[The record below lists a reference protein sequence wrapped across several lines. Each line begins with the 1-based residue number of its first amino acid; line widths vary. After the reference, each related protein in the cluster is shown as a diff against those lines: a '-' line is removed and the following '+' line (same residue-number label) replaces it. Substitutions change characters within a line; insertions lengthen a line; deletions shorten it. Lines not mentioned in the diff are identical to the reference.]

1 MLLLAICP
9 VLITY
14 ASWIN
19 WLLKKALIT
28 SEFRLSLQS
37 LKNSSTKQ
45 KLFWFNTM
53 KLKKLWLCTKSF
65 TVGMNLLR
73 LLRNSSTK
81 TSVNSKTITS
91 NGFLK
96 PTKKLKLPKLKNVKV
111 ITLPQFNFISK
122 VVYLPKL
129 LTVSPHTTSASHM
142 TSLTRLL
149 PSWSLPACTKKLV
162 IFMKRWTSLIEHLTP
177 SYKDTPSEKLLSLQ
191 REPSHPT
198 L

>member
-1 MLLLAICP
+1 
-9 VLITY
+9 
-14 ASWIN
+14 
-19 WLLKKALIT
+19 
-28 SEFRLSLQS
+28 
-37 LKNSSTKQ
+37 
-45 KLFWFNTM
+45 M

-65 TVGMNLLR
+65 IVGMNLLR

-81 TSVNSKTITS
+81 TSVNSKTIIS

-142 TSLTRLL
+142 ISSTRLL
-149 PSWSLPACTKKLV
+149 PS
-162 IFMKRWTSLIEHLTP
+162 
-177 SYKDTPSEKLLSLQ
+177 
-191 REPSHPT
+191 
-198 L
+198 